1 MIRLKF
7 TQALK
12 IYKSDK
18 DFIFYKVE
26 GGKLVDF
33 KLTNDLSKHRDSFN
47 NKFKIVS
54 DLQRKIKNNLKIEL
68 C

>member
-26 GGKLVDF
+26 GGKLVNF
-33 KLTNDLSKHRDSFN
+33 KLTNDISKHRDSFSN
-47 NKFKIVS
+47 QFKIVS
-54 DLQRKIKNNLKIEL
+54 DLRGKIKNNLRIEL
-68 C
+68 

>member
-12 IYKSDK
+12 IFRSDK

-33 KLTNDLSKHRDSFN
+33 KLTNDISKHRDSFSN
-47 NKFKIVS
+47 QFKIVS
-54 DLQRKIKNNLKIEL
+54 DLQGKIKNNLRIEL
-68 C
+68 

>member
-18 DFIFYKVE
+18 DFIFYKIE
-26 GGKLVDF
+26 NGKLVDF
-33 KLTNDLSKHRDSFN
+33 KLTNYISRHRDEFN
-47 NKFKIVS
+47 NQFKIVS
-54 DLQRKIKNNLKIEL
+54 DLRGKIKNNLRIEL
-68 C
+68 

>member
-12 IYKSDK
+12 IFRSDK

-26 GGKLVDF
+26 GGKLVNF
-33 KLTNDLSKHRDSFN
+33 KLTNDISKHRDSFSN
-47 NKFKIVS
+47 QFKIVS
-54 DLQRKIKNNLKIEL
+54 DLRGKIKNNLRIEL
-68 C
+68 